1 MTPYQ
6 ELRTKTVLGLLDKF
20 PNTPSR
26 TLARICYRDNP
37 ELFNGE
43 DDARLKIRYYR
54 GASGD
59 KNRKKLKN
67 KKYVRYTKQSI

>member
-37 ELFNGE
+37 ELYKDEDDVRLIIRRYRGSNGE
-43 DDARLKIRYYR
+43 
-54 GASGD
+54 

-67 KKYVRYTKQSI
+67 KKYVRQEQSI